1 MHTFAGGMTD
11 AEGEILHVMTTVQAF
26 DLVAE
31 TGMVGRGRHA
41 LRSAARMDS
50 LQKLSVRQ
58 AADTPVSQPS
68 SMVELVWPIA
78 AKRRCYA
85 LLRQVRQTSVDQSR
99 PNTPQEAPAGAVRT
113 PPVVWPL
120 AVKEHIRRLRRA
132 ESTGGPQ
139 QNTVKSR
146 AMPDERVTHLVRFLR
161 TLEFVVQTRIK
172 RGFQLYTRELMTYR
186 YCLCMSQAK
195 VSLLPSVNS
204 LLIPCDAISVAS
216 VKPYCAMY
224 HLLGLQGSVAV
235 GNWLAAVQH

>member
-1 MHTFAGGMTD
+1 MELLGHYLQLSCDRDQPTLPLLQRQSAGDESRMHTFAGGMTD
-11 AEGEILHVMTTVQAF
+11 AEGEMLHVMTTVQAF

-68 SMVELVWPIA
+68 SVVELVWPIA
-78 AKRRCYA
+78 AKQRCYA

-99 PNTPQEAPAGAVRT
+99 PNTPQEAPAGAVRS

-139 QNTVKSR
+139 QNTVK
-146 AMPDERVTHLVRFLR
+146 
-161 TLEFVVQTRIK
+161 
-172 RGFQLYTRELMTYR
+172 
-186 YCLCMSQAK
+186 
-195 VSLLPSVNS
+195 
-204 LLIPCDAISVAS
+204 
-216 VKPYCAMY
+216 
-224 HLLGLQGSVAV
+224 
-235 GNWLAAVQH
+235 AVQCQMSVSRILCGFSEHSTLWYKHA